1 MVDGL
6 VVKMVETRVD
16 LMAGVMGHTWAGR
29 MGILMAEKTAAPL
42 EYYLADMR
50 VEVMVE
56 LSGTRLVRKS
66 VVNLELL

>member
-16 LMAGVMGHTWAGR
+16 LMAGVMGHTWAAQ
-29 MGILMAEKTAAPL
+29 MGILMAEKSAAPL
-42 EYYLADMR
+42 EYYLAGMR

-56 LSGTRLVRKS
+56 LSDARLVRKS